1 MTVANGSAIL
11 AADLAA
17 LTTTQLAAL
26 QVDNAQLPGALA
38 LHFHFQNLVAST
50 PTYAAKKILVVPFDF
65 YLEALSVES
74 NNHTAASTTT
84 VTLTEPLGTWPTQ
97 ITGTTGAGNTAL
109 ARLLYDNAKTPPKRD
124 FATGSRAFRMFNRGS
139 TLTLTATTTNTAT
152 PSNVHVTLVARSIY
166 SRG

>member
-17 LTTTQLAAL
+17 LTTAQLAAL
-26 QVDNAQLPGALA
+26 QADNAQLPGALA

-50 PTYAAKKILVVPFDF
+50 LPYAAKKILVVPFDF
-65 YLEALSVES
+65 YLETLSVEA

-84 VTLTEPLGTWPTQ
+84 VRIDEPLGTWPTEV
-97 ITGTTGAGNTAL
+97 TGATGAGNTAL
-109 ARLLYDNAKTPPKRD
+109 SRLLYDNARTKPRRD
-124 FATGSRAFRMFNRGS
+124 FATQSRAFRMFNKGS
-139 TLTLTATTTNTAT
+139 TLALTATTTNTTT